1 MAKLKRTFVAGI
13 MNKDLDERLI
23 PATQFRD
30 ALNVSIGVSD
40 DSGVGAVENT
50 KGNKKVSSI
59 TLPATSVCI
68 GAVTN
73 PEEFKIYCFVYDSS
87 ATYIYEY
94 DELNN
99 TTAIILEDTRAGA
112 SRVLDFNPDYLITGV
127 NYYDGYLYWT
137 DDYDPPRKIHVG
149 NAKTKTQ
156 TLGANWF
163 NEDDLNLIVKPPIH
177 APTMVLFNSSQGEN
191 HLEERFIYFAYRFKY
206 EDNNYSA
213 LSPFSVAGFMPGSFN
228 LDYVE
233 HINDAMV
240 NQYDR
245 IQLSFD
251 TGTSLVE
258 EIQVVFKDS
267 RSSNIYV
274 IENLNKAELGYSD
287 SSNETMW
294 FDNSKIYSVLEE
306 AQLFRLF
313 DNVPLKA
320 KAQDIA
326 GRRLV
331 FGNYTQF
338 RDISRNGNP
347 IFIEIGVSYDGDT
360 AASTTNPMRT
370 FRSDR
375 DYEIG
380 MAYLDEYGR
389 MSTVLTPTRSSNL
402 TSPGTVYIPPTAS
415 VTANDIVVEIN
426 HLAPDWATHYRMF
439 IKQKSG
445 DYYNIFPMFFV
456 QEGIYRWFQISAA
469 DRDKIS
475 VGDYVIC
482 KSSETGPTLVN
493 TQYKILDIKVQDKD
507 FMGGGE
513 SEGLYFK
520 IGVDSNEFKDV
531 NLTNITSKVNG
542 AVGPDSN
549 TWNNGALQ
557 VFNTGTKTDIVSH
570 WQNVEEPIAYLKND
584 NNLDDLNI
592 VTPGGGVSPYGV
604 FTQDQRI
611 NIVIVENTSSGD
623 KFEAFNLDG
632 TNYEIDGVSGPAL
645 ITGGA
650 QTIGNATEGLKVYK
664 IQFSYKHGHTVGDR
678 WVINV
683 RAKLTKG
690 NKTLAGGELQD
701 IDNGWGPK
709 GPLTLGLVQGGWALF
724 PDDTWGLDS
733 AGNVSNAGSSVD
745 RPIYAGAQIS
755 FSIFENNPNGAGN
768 IVTPLQ
774 EFTSSR
780 NYANIEEWFY
790 EDYIYKEFSQLNNK
804 GEDVGNKNVL
814 FRRTTNWKSQTSSNY
829 TVGRAK
835 LGIYPNPIRMII
847 QGEGYT
853 YREPLISGDG
863 IALTR
868 NNTPN
873 YIRVEFNI
881 KQSAVPLIFETTTE
895 DSDAELFHELRGTYS
910 ITADGYHYTNN
921 INQTAGAAGVFR
933 LNNHIQSSSNWQN
946 NNFNAYCWGN
956 GLETNRIKDDFNEDV
971 LQYSPRVSTVI
982 DDYKQARKKDSI
994 CWSAP
999 TSRLVNRFNEFN
1011 LSTANF
1017 KDLDISFGSIQKLF
1031 ARDTNLLIFQ
1041 EDKVSYVP
1049 WNKNILTTASG
1060 SLNVTQSNEVAG
1072 TQVSYAGE
1080 YGISLNPESFAEW
1093 GNIIYFTD
1101 TRRGAVLK
1109 LGGNG
1114 LFEISSLGMRDFF
1127 KDTFLAEP
1135 RNTNLGA
1142 IDPYSAKYVLAH
1154 TSNTIP
1160 CDFSLDSYSAG
1171 NTIEKTNAAQNFD
1184 INITAGVSWA
1194 VTKVD
1199 TGDGTGWAT
1208 VSPATGSGSGGT
1220 NIALTSNIGG
1230 GASRRS
1236 MTIRFTACGA
1246 NTDITLTQQA
1256 IEIITRDL
1264 AVITNPKNGGLYNLP
1279 EYDYTTNPGSGIVQA
1294 GYIPDNGTLQS
1305 LTPRTNYP
1313 TVDGIP
1319 TPGDTVT
1326 MKAPNDTN
1334 AGANKGFMPGLN
1346 NKMYYLVSNTE
1357 YDATTISS
1365 LVSAATPV
1373 TPTYNATSGK
1383 YEAPFV
1389 YSRPS
1394 NEKYLYLVYDYTDN
1408 IPAGTTG
1415 TADAQTGTYN
1425 VNVDYGSAVGTA
1437 SLSYD
1442 ANNTP
1447 NRFVLKYND
1456 VVVHDTGYV
1465 GLNSTANYNAL
1476 IAAGVDEADINLASP
1491 YTGTVNNGVGSF
1503 SFFKHSSSISNACLT
1518 VYSPLD
1524 PSDGWSAQPTA
1535 PSLTAFTIFVTGRD
1549 NDSDVCSDTAVTT
1562 YYHSGSAAMPQAGDI
1577 IYTDSSGATAFAGA
1591 GLYYATGTAGP
1602 SNTWVLVADNG
1613 FVSEAGS
1620 CACSE
1625 VAIPVIDTT
1634 TITIEEGVSI
1644 NYGISATNN
1653 PTAWSIVSSCKEY
1666 TLYGGTRGAV
1676 FSGTNCAVSEAKVV
1690 TVNAG
1695 ETVIECFEDT
1705 SVSQLTGAID
1715 ATFTSGDVCLD
1726 SVLPDGLTFDNGT
1739 ISGLAQESG
1748 EYQLRLTATNCFG
1761 TSVETMVTISVNPD
1775 GLFKFLLDDNHPQ
1788 DTSNAACA
1796 LTGEYNFFFH
1806 NGDGAYP
1813 VLNNVVFSKLGPFS
1827 DTRAAEEPTSVE
1839 STENPRY
1846 TPYNGEDKWYLMDNN
1861 KAIKIARDGR
1871 VVDIYNCL
1879 AGTSKTTEAG
1889 LTKTTEGASTKTLE

>member
-23 PATQFRD
+23 PANQFRD

-50 KGNKKVSSI
+50 KGNKKVSTIS
-59 TLPATSVCI
+59 LPATAVCI

-73 PEEFKIYCFVYDSS
+73 PEEFKIYCFVYDST

-99 TTAIILEDTRAGA
+99 ATAKILEDTRTGT
-112 SRVLDFNPDYLITGV
+112 SRVLDFNPDNLITGV

-156 TLGANWF
+156 TSGANWF
-163 NEDDLNLIVKPPIH
+163 NEDDLNVIVKPPIH
-177 APTMVLFNSSQGEN
+177 APTMVLFNSTDGEN

-206 EDNNYSA
+206 EDDNYSA
-213 LSPFSVAGFMPGSFN
+213 LSPFSVAGFMPGDF
-228 LDYVE
+228 LFDYVE

-245 IQLSFD
+245 IQVSFD

-258 EIQVVFKDS
+258 EIQIVFKDS

-274 IENLNKAELGYSD
+274 IENLNKDELGYSD
-287 SSNETMW
+287 SDNETVW

-306 AQLFRLF
+306 SQLYRLF

-320 KAQDIA
+320 QAQDIA

-331 FGNYTQF
+331 YGNYTQF
-338 RDISRNGNP
+338 RDISRNGSP
-347 IFIEIGVSYDGDT
+347 IFVNIGVSYVADT
-360 AASTTNPMRT
+360 AVSVTNPMRT

-375 DYEIG
+375 DYDIG

-415 VTANDIVVEIN
+415 VTANDIKVEIN

-445 DYYNIFPMFFV
+445 DYYNIFPMYFF
-456 QEGIYRWFQISAA
+456 QDGTYRWFRISEA
-469 DRDKIS
+469 DRDKFS
-475 VGDYVIC
+475 LGDYVIC
-482 KSSETGPTLVN
+482 KSSELGATKSN
-493 TQYKILDIKVQDKD
+493 TQYKILEIKVQDKD
-507 FMGGGE
+507 FLGNDE
-513 SEGLYFK
+513 PTGLYFK
-520 IGVDSNEFKDV
+520 IGVDGGEFNEKD
-531 NLTNITSKVNG
+531 LTNISSVSKGSLANNRKKGQRHKAFGDALIQNHYQNIELPIKYLRNPNNLATVSIIDPSTLPYHNTFTRDKRIYIQITDTDKFKAYDILGASLKIDGSPGEATITAGGHTIDGMGAYKVNFG
-542 AVGPDSN
+542 S
-549 TWNNGALQ
+549 L
-557 VFNTGTKTDIVSH
+557 TGYST
-570 WQNVEEPIAYLKND
+570 
-584 NNLDDLNI
+584 
-592 VTPGGGVSPYGV
+592 
-604 FTQDQRI
+604 
-611 NIVIVENTSSGD
+611 
-623 KFEAFNLDG
+623 
-632 TNYEIDGVSGPAL
+632 
-645 ITGGA
+645 
-650 QTIGNATEGLKVYK
+650 
-664 IQFSYKHGHTVGDR
+664 GDR
-678 WVINV
+678 FVFNV
-683 RAKLTKG
+683 RAKLAVDNETVGGAPMG
-690 NKTLAGGELQD
+690 NIIE
-701 IDNGWGPK
+701 GWLNPPIGAQ
-709 GPLTLGLVQGGWALF
+709 TFVNVGGWAIF
-724 PDDTWGLDS
+724 PDWQWGLNA
-733 AGNVSNAGSSVD
+733 AGNSYNGKTGVD
-745 RPIYAGAQIS
+745 REIQPGATIRIKIY
-755 FSIFENNPNGAGN
+755 ENNPLNDPIDSG
-768 IVTPLQ
+768 TQ
-774 EFTSSR
+774 EFSSSR
-780 NYANIEEWFY
+780 RYDNLEEWFY
-790 EDYIYKEFSQLNNK
+790 EDGIYKEFVQYDRN
-804 GEDVGNKNVL
+804 GDDQGYKNVL
-814 FRRTTNWKSQTSSNY
+814 FRRCYDWRLTKIQGRDITSVITSDATATNS
-829 TVGRAK
+829 V
-835 LGIYPNPIRMII
+835 RMII
-847 QGEGYT
+847 QGMGSPSKWGSK
-853 YREPLISGDG
+853 RNLIDVDFE
-863 IALTR
+863 I
-868 NNTPN
+868 
-873 YIRVEFNI
+873 V
-881 KQSAVPLIFETTTE
+881 QSEQPIIFETTTE
-895 DSDAELFHELRGTYS
+895 DSDADIFHELRGTYA

-921 INQTAGAAGVFR
+921 INQSLGVAGEFR

-982 DDYKQARKKDSI
+982 DDYKQAQKKDSI

-1041 EDKVSYVP
+1041 EDKISYVP

-1093 GNIIYFTD
+1093 GNIIYFAD

-1127 KDTFLAEP
+1127 KDTFIAEP
-1135 RNTNLGA
+1135 RNTNLGS

-1160 CDFSLDSYSAG
+1160 CDFSLNLYSNG
-1171 NTIEKTNAAQNFD
+1171 NTIEKSNASQNFD
-1184 INITAGVSWA
+1184 INITAGVGWA

-1208 VSPATGSGSGGT
+1208 ISPATGSGSGGT
-1220 NIALTSNIGG
+1220 NIALVSNIGP
-1230 GASRRS
+1230 SSSVRS
-1236 MTIRFTACGA
+1236 MTVRFTACGV

-1256 IEIITRDL
+1256 IEIISRELVT
-1264 AVITNPKNGGLYNLP
+1264 ISNPKNGGLYNLP
-1279 EYDYTTNPGSGIVQA
+1279 EYDYTTNPGSGIIQP
-1294 GYIPDNGTLQS
+1294 GYIPANGTLQGI
-1305 LTPRTNYP
+1305 TERTNYP
-1313 TVDGIP
+1313 TLEGIP
-1319 TPGDTVT
+1319 TPGDMVT
-1326 MKAPNDTN
+1326 LKAPNDTN

-1357 YDATTISS
+1357 YDATEISS

-1373 TPTYNATSGK
+1373 TPIYNPSSEK
-1383 YEAPFV
+1383 YEGQFI

-1394 NEKYLYLVYDYTDN
+1394 NEKYLYLLYDYTDN

-1415 TADAQTGTYN
+1415 TADAKTGTYG
-1425 VNVDYGSAVGTA
+1425 VNVDYGSNVGTA

-1476 IAAGVDEADINLASP
+1476 IAAGVPDSEINLASP

-1503 SFFKHSSSISNACLT
+1503 SFFKNSSSISNACLT

-1524 PSDGWSAQPTA
+1524 PSDGWSALPTV

-1562 YYHSGSAAMPQAGDI
+1562 YYHSGSAAMPQAGDT
-1577 IYTDSSGATAFAGA
+1577 IYTDAAGATALVG
-1591 GLYYATGTAGP
+1591 GSLYYATGSSGP
-1602 SNTWVLVADNG
+1602 SNTWVVISNSGA
-1613 FVSEAGS
+1613 VSEVGS

-1634 TITIEEGVSI
+1634 TITIEEGVLI
-1644 NYGISATNN
+1644 NYDLTATNN
-1653 PTAWSIVSSCKEY
+1653 PTSWGIVSSCKEY

-1690 TVNAG
+1690 TVNGG
-1695 ETVIECFEDT
+1695 ETAIECFEDT
-1705 SVSQLTGAID
+1705 SVSQLTGSSD
-1715 ATFTSGDVCLD
+1715 ATFTASGVCLD
-1726 SVLPDGLTFDNGT
+1726 SVLPDGITFDNGN
-1739 ISGLAQESG
+1739 ISGMAEESG

-1761 TSVETMVTISVNPD
+1761 VSIDTMVTISVNPD
-1775 GLFKFLLDDNHPQ
+1775 GLFKFLLDDNSPQ

-1796 LTGEYNFFFH
+1796 LTGVYNFFFH
-1806 NGDGAYP
+1806 NGDGSYP
-1813 VLNNVVFSKLGPFS
+1813 VLNNIVFSKLGPFS
-1827 DTRAAEEPTSVE
+1827 DTRSTEEPTSVE
-1839 STENPRY
+1839 STDNPRY

-1871 VVDIYNCL
+1871 VIDIYNCL